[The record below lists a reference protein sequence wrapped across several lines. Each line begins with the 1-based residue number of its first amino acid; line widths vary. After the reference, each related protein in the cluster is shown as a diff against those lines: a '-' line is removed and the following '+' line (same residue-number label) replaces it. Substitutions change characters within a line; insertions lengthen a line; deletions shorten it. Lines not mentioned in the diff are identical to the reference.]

1 MKTLTTNKK
10 FYNKWLYKVSFNA
23 PYSNLFRIYDF
34 DKIKKLCDSDQDDM
48 LRWLSASVKSHK
60 DQILPLIDYL
70 ETVDPKAWTKRIETR
85 QIDFYTNEPSIYEDL
100 SEKFYDQVIH
110 RSAPSG
116 QTLESK
122 TILTPKLPHG
132 KYQFRVYLQP
142 HKLKNDP
149 DGKQKY
155 INWLIGQ
162 SPRITCTD
170 AVQGW
175 FMKTEWNW
183 DRRYVLVE
191 DEGTLLMLKLRN
203 PEVMG
208 SVYNYVLSDK

>member
-10 FYNKWLYKVSFNA
+10 FYNKWLYKVSLNA
-23 PYSNLFRIYDF
+23 PYSNAFRIYDF
-34 DKIKKLCDSDQDDM
+34 DEIKNHCYSNNEDH
-48 LRWLSASVKSHK
+48 LRWIGANVREHK
-60 DQILPLIDYL
+60 DQIIPLVEYL
-70 ETVDPKAWTKRIETR
+70 ETLDPSAWTKRIETR
-85 QIDFYTNEPSIYEDL
+85 QIDFYTNDSIIYEDL
-100 SEKFYDQVIH
+100 FEKFQDQVIH

-116 QTLESK
+116 QTLDSK
-122 TILTPKLPHG
+122 SILTTKLPHG
-132 KYQFRVYLQP
+132 KYRYRVYLQP
-142 HKLKNDP
+142 HKLKNDR
-149 DGKQKY
+149 DGKKKY
-155 INWLIGQ
+155 LDWLIGQ

-170 AVQGW
+170 AVQRW
-175 FMKTEWNW
+175 FLKTDWNW